1 MCSVTG
7 GHGPAVRPP
16 ALRRCSSACCNAA
29 ASVSES
35 EAALGPNTPGL
46 SGGGLRG
53 SSSAV
58 AGARATCRING
69 GELPVVAAAFKRLL
83 ASPSPVKPERT
94 DGPGRELPPTR
105 EANT

>member
-1 MCSVTG
+1 M
-7 GHGPAVRPP
+7 
-16 ALRRCSSACCNAA
+16 
-29 ASVSES
+29 
-35 EAALGPNTPGL
+35 
-46 SGGGLRG
+46 
-53 SSSAV
+53 

-69 GELPVVAAAFKRLL
+69 GELPVVAATPTAAFKRLL